1 VCIKHGAKV
10 KLCRNEGC
18 TNFAVKGGVCFRH
31 AARDVDEMMEEYEG
45 QETVLIGQL
54 SAILATRQKR
64 NNEGKDVDGGRST
77 SGWE

>member
-1 VCIKHGAKV
+1 
-10 KLCRNEGC
+10 
-18 TNFAVKGGVCFRH
+18 
-31 AARDVDEMMEEYEG
+31 MMEEYEG